1 MKTVTEQ
8 KVKLE
13 QKKNRLAAE
22 ETRLNLKE
30 RKMRTRHLIEIGG
43 LVVKAELDHLPI
55 NTLYGALLSLK
66 NELHQDDSLK
76 IEALKTQWTKLGK
89 TKLDQEQEDKI
100 AIILTFTDK
109 PSEEIRSH
117 VRTHNLKWNKVR
129 EEWYGYVTNMD
140 SLKEGLATI
149 LYKLEVI

>member
-1 MKTVTEQ
+1 MQNVSDQ

-13 QKKNRLAAE
+13 QKKNRLIAE
-22 ETRLNLKE
+22 ETRLKLKE
-30 RKMRTRHLIEIGG
+30 RKMRTRHLIELGG
-43 LVVKAELDHLPI
+43 LLVKAELDHLPI

-66 NELHQDDSLK
+66 DELHQDDSLK
-76 IEALKTQWTKLGK
+76 IEALKTQWTKFGK
-89 TKLDQEQEDKI
+89 TKLDQEQKDKI

-129 EEWYGYVTNMD
+129 EEWYGYVTNIN
-140 SLKEGLATI
+140 SLKEGLGTI
-149 LYKLEVI
+149 LYNLEII